1 MKRNEVMEDSGA
13 QTKSFYT
20 CKNALFAGG
29 CRCKVLGGANEC
41 LLEKNQEICP
51 YYEQE
56 DE

>member
-1 MKRNEVMEDSGA
+1 MKRNEEMEDSGA

-29 CRCKVLGGANEC
+29 CRCKVLGGDNEC

-56 DE
+56 NE